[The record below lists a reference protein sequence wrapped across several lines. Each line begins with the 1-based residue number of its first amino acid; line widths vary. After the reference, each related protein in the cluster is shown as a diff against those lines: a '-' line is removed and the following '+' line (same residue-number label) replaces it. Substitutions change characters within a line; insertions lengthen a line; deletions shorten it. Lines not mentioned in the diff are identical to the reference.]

1 MNWCSA
7 FEGDW
12 VFLSSDVSPDVLE
25 SRTQALDHWTI
36 DAQPKSTQDSG
47 SQASCLSSVMIK
59 GMAHAGVKKRKSE
72 NKPHR
77 RKARWGFSGKAKK
90 HLTVGR
96 IPRRDG
102 RGKYTAMP

>member
-7 FEGDW
+7 FEGDR
-12 VFLSSDVSPDVLE
+12 VFLSPDVSPDVLE

-59 GMAHAGVKKRKSE
+59 GMTHAGVKKKVKTSPTE
-72 NKPHR
+72 EKQGGDL
-77 RKARWGFSGKAKK
+77 AGKQRN
-90 HLTVGR
+90 T
-96 IPRRDG
+96 
-102 RGKYTAMP
+102 